1 MKLISQK
8 KAIFLLIVIFVV
20 AFIGGIIAG
29 NRFVYLKFGKW
40 QAPQAIFQ
48 SASPDSKLD
57 YDLFWQ
63 VWSILKERY
72 VDQPVTDKSLF
83 YGSLKGLVGG
93 LNDPYSDFF
102 DPATAK
108 MFLDEMSGN
117 FEGIGIE
124 IGIKDNRLT
133 VIAPLPDTPAFR
145 GGMRSG
151 DKIYAI
157 DGKDTSGMA
166 LDEAAN
172 LIRGKKGTK
181 VKLLIWRSGD
191 STAKDLELTRD
202 VISIKTVSWKLAGK
216 DNIAVLKVS
225 HFDQDTWADFQNTA
239 KVILKANP
247 KGLILDLR
255 DNPGGYLDTS
265 VNMAGYWVNKDIVVT
280 AKDAQGKVTEYR
292 AGGRGEFKNLPIV
305 VLVNGGS
312 ASASEILAGA
322 LQDYKLATI
331 LGEKTFGKGS
341 VQELENFADGSALKL
356 TIAHWYTPLGRS
368 INKEGIAPD
377 IKVELT
383 EEDYKLDRDPQL
395 QKAIEILEKK

>member
-8 KAIFLLIVIFVV
+8 KAIFLLIIIFVV
-20 AFIGGIIAG
+20 AFVGGIVTG
-29 NRFVYLKFGKW
+29 NHFVYLKLGKW
-40 QAPQAIFQ
+40 QAPQPIFQ
-48 SASPDSKLD
+48 SASPDANLD

-72 VDQPVTDKSLF
+72 VEQPVTDKNLF
-83 YGSLKGLVGG
+83 YGSLKGLVSG
-93 LNDPYSDFF
+93 LDDPYSNFL
-102 DPATAK
+102 DPETAK
-108 MFLDEMSGN
+108 RFLDEMSGN

-145 GGMRSG
+145 AGMRTG

-157 DGKDTSGMA
+157 DDKDTSGMA

-181 VKLLIWRSGD
+181 VKLLIWRTGD
-191 STAKDLELTRD
+191 SSAQDLELIRD
-202 VISIKTVSWKLAGK
+202 VISIKTVSWQLVGN
-216 DNIAVLKVS
+216 NIALLKVS
-225 HFDQDTWADFQNTA
+225 HFDQDTWTDFQNIA
-239 KVILKANP
+239 QIILKANP

-255 DNPGGYLDTS
+255 NNPGGYLDTS
-265 VNMAGYWVNKDIVVT
+265 VDIAGYWVNKDIVVT
-280 AKDAQGKVTEYR
+280 AKDAKGEVTEYR
-292 AGGRGEFKNLPIV
+292 ANGRGELKNLPII

-322 LQDYKLATI
+322 LQDYKLATL

-356 TIAHWYTPLGRS
+356 TVAHWYTPLGRS
-368 INKEGIAPD
+368 INKEGITPD

-383 EEDYKLDRDPQL
+383 EEDYKLNRDPQL

>member
-8 KAIFLLIVIFVV
+8 KAIFLLIIIFVV
-20 AFIGGIIAG
+20 AFVGGIVTG
-29 NRFVYLKFGKW
+29 NHFVYLKLGKW
-40 QAPQAIFQ
+40 KAPQPIFQ
-48 SASPDSKLD
+48 SASPDANLD

-72 VDQPVTDKSLF
+72 VEQPVTDKNLF
-83 YGSLKGLVGG
+83 YGSLKGLVSG
-93 LNDPYSDFF
+93 LDDPYSNFL
-102 DPATAK
+102 DPETAK
-108 MFLDEMSGN
+108 KFLDEMSGN

-145 GGMRSG
+145 AGMRTG

-157 DGKDTSGMA
+157 DDKETSGMA

-181 VKLLIWRSGD
+181 VKLLIWRAGD
-191 STAKDLELTRD
+191 STAQNLELTRD
-202 VISIKTVSWKLAGK
+202 VISIKTVSWQLVGN
-216 DNIAVLKVS
+216 NIALLKVS
-225 HFDQDTWADFQNTA
+225 HFDQDTWNDFQNIA
-239 KVILKANP
+239 QVILKANP

-255 DNPGGYLDTS
+255 NNPGGYLDTS
-265 VNMAGYWVNKDIVVT
+265 VDIAGYWVGKDIVVT
-280 AKDAQGKVTEYR
+280 AKDAKGEVTEYR
-292 AGGRGEFKNLPIV
+292 ANGRGELKNLPII

-322 LQDYKLATI
+322 LQDYKLATL

-356 TIAHWYTPLGRS
+356 TVAHWYTPLGRS
-368 INKEGIAPD
+368 INKEGITPD

-383 EEDYKLDRDPQL
+383 EEDYKLNRDPQL